1 MAKINLL
8 PWREEFRKQQQ
19 QDFLV
24 AILSAAGL
32 TLLLM
37 FFVRSHIDGMIENQG
52 KRNTYLDTE
61 ITALDRKIEE
71 IKLLEDEK
79 RKLIA
84 KMDVI
89 QQLQGSR
96 PEIVHLFDE
105 VAKSTPEGVYITKFV
120 QQGNVLTFDGAAQ
133 SNARVSAYMRSL
145 EASPWLAN
153 SKLSVINTKGMSNQ
167 GRVSE
172 FTLTVQQQKQNKSD
186 ANGGKS

>member
-8 PWREEFRKQQQ
+8 PWREELRKQQQ

-24 AILSAAGL
+24 AILSAVGV
-32 TLLLM
+32 TVLLM
-37 FFVRSHIDGMIENQG
+37 FFVRSHINGMIDNQA
-52 KRNTYLDTE
+52 KRNSFLETE
-61 ITALDRKIEE
+61 IAALDRKIKE
-71 IKLLEDEK
+71 IQELEDRK

-105 VAKSTPEGVYITKFV
+105 VAKSTPDGVHITKFA
-120 QQGNVLTFDGAAQ
+120 QSGNVLTFDGAAQ

-145 EASPWLAN
+145 DASAWLAN
-153 SKLSVINTKGMSNQ
+153 PKLGVINTKSKSNQ

-172 FTLTVQQQKQNKSD
+172 FTLTIQQQSQKKKDGSE
-186 ANGGKS
+186 S

>member
-8 PWREEFRKQQQ
+8 PWREELRKQQQ

-24 AILSAAGL
+24 AILSAVGV
-32 TLLLM
+32 TILLM
-37 FFVRSHIDGMIENQG
+37 FFVRSHINGMIDNQA
-52 KRNTYLDTE
+52 KRNSFLDTE
-61 ITALDRKIEE
+61 IAALDKKIKE
-71 IKLLEDEK
+71 IQELEDRK

-96 PEIVHLFDE
+96 PEIVHLFEE
-105 VAKSTPEGVYITKFV
+105 VAKSTPDGVHITKFA
-120 QQGNVLTFDGAAQ
+120 QSGNLLTFDGAAQ

-145 EASPWLAN
+145 EASPWLVN
-153 SKLSVINTKGMSNQ
+153 PNLGVINTKSQSNQ

-172 FTLTVQQQKQNKSD
+172 FTLTIQQQSQKKSD
-186 ANGGKS
+186 GSES

>member
-24 AILSAAGL
+24 AILSGAGL

-52 KRNTYLDTE
+52 KRNTYLKNE
-61 ITALDRKIEE
+61 IAVLDRKIDE
-71 IKLLEDEK
+71 IKLLEDKK

-105 VAKSTPEGVYITKFV
+105 VAKSTPDGVYIKKFV
-120 QQGNVLTFDGAAQ
+120 QKRNVLTLDGAAQ

-145 EASPWLAN
+145 DASLWLAN
-153 SKLSVINTKGMSNQ
+153 SKLNVINTKGISNQ

-172 FTLTVQQQKQNKSD
+172 FTLTVQQQKQDNSD